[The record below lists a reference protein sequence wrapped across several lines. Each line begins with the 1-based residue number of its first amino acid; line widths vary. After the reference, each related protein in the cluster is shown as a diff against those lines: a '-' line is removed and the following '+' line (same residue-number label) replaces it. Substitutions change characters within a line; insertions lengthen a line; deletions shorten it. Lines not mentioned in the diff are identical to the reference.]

1 MKPPLIRS
9 LILVGL
15 GGSFGAAAREGLVL
29 AIPNDGGIPWAIV
42 LANIVGALI
51 LGLLLSTLT
60 RHASHDPSPA
70 PPRRGSILPRRRSLQ
85 LLLGTGFCGGFTTY
99 STLAV
104 GFVSLSGTA
113 SQGTSVAV
121 AYGLGTVI
129 LGGVATWLG
138 MAWGSRS

>member
-1 MKPPLIRS
+1 MIQS

-29 AIPNDGGIPWAIV
+29 AIPNDGGVPWAIL

-60 RHASHDPSPA
+60 RHASHDLSPA
-70 PPRRGSILPRRRSLQ
+70 PPRRGAILPRRRSLQ

-113 SQGTSVAV
+113 SQGPSVAV
-121 AYGLGTVI
+121 AYGLGTVV

>member
-1 MKPPLIRS
+1 MKPPLIQS

-15 GGSFGAAAREGLVL
+15 GGSLGAAAREGLVL
-29 AIPNDGGIPWAIV
+29 ALPNDGGVPWAIL

-60 RHASHDPSPA
+60 RHASQHPSPA
-70 PPRRGSILPRRRSLQ
+70 PARRGAMLPRRRSLQ

-104 GFVSLSGTA
+104 GFMSLSGTA

-121 AYGLGTVI
+121 AYALGTVV